1 MGRLWRTT
9 STGKRVRTAEGVRH
23 EYERFQSSTRAKKER
38 ASRNKARR
46 REIAAGNAHKGDGR
60 DVHHVDGNPMDDAR
74 SNLRVE
80 KASTNRGHAEESRL
94 KGSKRDKSKWGA
106 D

>member
-9 STGKRVRTAEGVRH
+9 SSGKRVRTAEGVRH
-23 EYERFQSSTRAKKER
+23 EYKKFQASAKAKAER

-46 REIAAGNAHKGDGR
+46 HAIASGQAHVGDGTA
-60 DVHHVDGNPMDDAR
+60 VHHKDSNPNHDNS
-74 SNLRVE
+74 SNLVVE
-80 KASTNRGHAEESRL
+80 SAKKNAGESEDSRL
-94 KGSKRDKSKWGA
+94 KGSKRDKSKWGK